1 MRGQGAIPFAPAAT
15 ASEGHRH
22 GHVTPHQP
30 SNKAL
35 GRCVEVQVDIETI
48 IVGHGIQFQ
57 DDAITT
63 QAARRRGDDCAA
75 IGNLHLAG
83 QRCDLFLAGDA
94 FGKDNAV
101 NVQLANVDIHIRQQ
115 RVTPVGHHAKC
126 RHPRDVE
133 RWRAQR
139 GDVYAAGEMRQR
151 GPIKPDFR
159 RTGKAALGIA
169 ELDIAQDGIAVN
181 RTLNF
186 PDPDV
191 EAIFHFERSNLPRDK
206 IPSGLG
212 IQPHIAAGDH
222 QQQQCH
228 DRPGPDGYAPP
239 HRQNA
244 CPIDT

>member
-1 MRGQGAIPFAPAAT
+1 M
-15 ASEGHRH
+15 
-22 GHVTPHQP
+22 
-30 SNKAL
+30 
-35 GRCVEVQVDIETI
+35 
-48 IVGHGIQFQ
+48 
-57 DDAITT
+57 
-63 QAARRRGDDCAA
+63 
-75 IGNLHLAG
+75 
-83 QRCDLFLAGDA
+83 FLARDA

-101 NVQLANVDIHIRQQ
+101 NLQLTDIDIQIGQQ
-115 RVTPVGHHAKC
+115 RVASVGHHAEC
-126 RHPRDVE
+126 RHPCDVE
-133 RWRAQR
+133 RGRAQR
-139 GDVYAAGEMRQR
+139 GDVYAAGEIRQR
-151 GPIKPDFR
+151 VPIKPDFR

-186 PDPDV
+186 PDTDV

-206 IPSGLG
+206 IPSRLG

-239 HRQNA
+239 HHQNA